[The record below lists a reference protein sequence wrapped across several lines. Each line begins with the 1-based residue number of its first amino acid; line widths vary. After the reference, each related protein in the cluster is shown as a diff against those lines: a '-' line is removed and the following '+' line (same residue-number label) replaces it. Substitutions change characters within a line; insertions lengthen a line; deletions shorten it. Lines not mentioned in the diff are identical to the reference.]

1 MKHRVEGHQN
11 LYKDLETGVIV
22 NRESTERQR
31 YRLAKQQA
39 HSVLE
44 TQDEISD
51 LKKEIEELS
60 SLKDE
65 MDEIKDLLKQLLNK

>member
-11 LYKDLETGVIV
+11 LYKDLDTGVIV
-22 NRESTERQR
+22 NRESTERQK

-39 HSVLE
+39 RQVLE

-51 LKKEIEELS
+51 LKEEIKELS
-60 SLKDE
+60 SLKEE
-65 MDEIKDLLKQLLNK
+65 MDEIKTLLKQLLNK

>member
-22 NRESTERQR
+22 NRETTERQK

-39 HSVLE
+39 QQVQESKG
-44 TQDEISD
+44 EIDS
-51 LKKEIEELS
+51 LKEEIKELS
-60 SLKDE
+60 SLKE
-65 MDEIKDLLKQLLNK
+65 EIDEIKDLLQQLLSK